1 MLIQDKLQCM
11 SSKLAR
17 DEKIDHLGLQ
27 LEKYDD
33 MLHYDYVWI
42 DTSYR
47 DNTPYSTE
55 DTSVVAVFVL
65 LLFPML
71 KAHLK

>member
-33 MLHYDYVWI
+33 MLHYDYV
-42 DTSYR
+42 
-47 DNTPYSTE
+47 
-55 DTSVVAVFVL
+55 
-65 LLFPML
+65 
-71 KAHLK
+71 

>member
-1 MLIQDKLQCM
+1 MLIQDKLPCW

-33 MLHYDYVWI
+33 MLHYDYV
-42 DTSYR
+42 
-47 DNTPYSTE
+47 
-55 DTSVVAVFVL
+55 
-65 LLFPML
+65 
-71 KAHLK
+71 